1 MRRWAQVAPG
11 EAQVQYYENI
21 AHGKGG
27 QTLEQAAQE
36 SGGINIPGSIEK
48 PWGCGIW
55 DEVFCGKLGGARL
68 MVRLD
73 DIRGLFQQ

>member
-11 EAQVQYYENI
+11 EAQIQYYENI

-48 PWGCGIW
+48 P
-55 DEVFCGKLGGARL
+55 
-68 MVRLD
+68 
-73 DIRGLFQQ
+73 